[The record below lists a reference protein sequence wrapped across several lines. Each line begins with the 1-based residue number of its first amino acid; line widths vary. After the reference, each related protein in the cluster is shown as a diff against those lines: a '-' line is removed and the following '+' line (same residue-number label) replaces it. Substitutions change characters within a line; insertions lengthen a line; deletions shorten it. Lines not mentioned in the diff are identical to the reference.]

1 MTKSKTILKKKIKMH
16 SLIEM
21 EESKEYLTHE
31 TRNKGKKN

>member
-1 MTKSKTILKKKIKMH
+1 MH